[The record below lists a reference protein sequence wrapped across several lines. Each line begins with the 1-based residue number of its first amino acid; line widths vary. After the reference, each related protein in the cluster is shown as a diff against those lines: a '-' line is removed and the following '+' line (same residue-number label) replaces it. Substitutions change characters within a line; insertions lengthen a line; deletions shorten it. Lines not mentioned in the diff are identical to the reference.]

1 MERLNEAMALVERQ
15 LEGEVD
21 VRRASRIAL
30 MSEHH
35 FRRMF
40 SALAGISLSEYVR
53 RRRMTIA
60 AASVVSGAEP
70 LQDIAVRFGYG
81 SADAFS
87 RAFRNVHGVGPERA
101 RRPGVVLRS
110 QPRLIFTITIEGS
123 TTMEYRIVEK
133 NEFTLAGL
141 RTRIPLIYEGVNPTA
156 AHFVEQIDE
165 EQWARIADLSDQ
177 EPVGVLS
184 VHNAISES
192 RTEGTELDYYVA
204 AATNKSVADGFDTLT
219 VPASSWL
226 VLESSGAFP
235 VALQELWPKAF
246 REWFPANPYQS
257 IPGPEMVVTEYTDDE
272 QTHGRYELWL
282 PVEKV
287 ADVYITAGVSGT

>member
-1 MERLNEAMALVERQ
+1 MERLNEAMALVEQQ

-35 FRRMF
+35 FRRLF
-40 SALAGISLSEYVR
+40 SALAGIPLSEYVR

-60 AASVVSGAEP
+60 AAFVVSGAEP
-70 LQDIAVRFGYG
+70 LQDLAVRFGYG

-87 RAFRNVHGVGPERA
+87 RAFRTVHGVSPERA

-110 QPRLIFTITIEGS
+110 QPRLTFTITIEGS

-133 NEFTLAGL
+133 GEFTLAGV
-141 RTRIPLIYEGVNPTA
+141 RTRIPLIYEGINPA
-156 AHFVEQIDE
+156 AAAFVEQIGDD
-165 EQWARIADLSDQ
+165 QWARIADLSDQ
-177 EPVGVLS
+177 DPAGVLS
-184 VHNAISES
+184 VHDAMSPS
-192 RTEGTELDYYVA
+192 REEGTEIDYYVA
-204 AATNKSVADGFDTLT
+204 AATSKP
-219 VPASSWL
+219 VPEDVEALAVSASSWL

-235 VALQELWPKAF
+235 EALQELWPRAF

-257 IPGPEMVVTEYTDDE
+257 VPGPEMIVAEYADDE
-272 QTHGRYELWL
+272 QTDGRYELWI

-287 ADVYITAGVSGT
+287 AGA